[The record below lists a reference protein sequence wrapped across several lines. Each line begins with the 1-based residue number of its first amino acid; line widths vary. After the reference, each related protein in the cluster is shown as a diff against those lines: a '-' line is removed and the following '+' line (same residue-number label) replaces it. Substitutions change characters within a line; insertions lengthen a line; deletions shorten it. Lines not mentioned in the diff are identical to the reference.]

1 MLEAESFTFPAT
13 PMVSAAPLRPLT
25 SIAVFKNAVP
35 ALQAAL
41 GVALPVTPTGKAVN
55 DVLYLWSGPDAW
67 LAVGAEP
74 AKLTVARP
82 YAAITDQTDGRAVF
96 YVAGPHATEALAK
109 LVPIDLHESVFSPY
123 GTALTLAGHIPVQLW
138 REGEVFALAC
148 FRSFAHSLYASLI
161 EACREF
167 EG

>member
-1 MLEAESFTFPAT
+1 MLEAESITYPAT
-13 PMVSAAPLRPLT
+13 AMVSVAPLRPLV
-25 SIAVFKNAVP
+25 SIAAFKNAVP
-35 ALQAAL
+35 ALEAAL
-41 GVALPVTPTGKAVN
+41 GVALPATPVGIVVK
-55 DVLYLWSGPDAW
+55 DVRYLWSGPDAW
-67 LAVGAEP
+67 LALGAAP
-74 AKLTVARP
+74 AALAAARP

-96 YVAGPHATEALAK
+96 YVVGPHATEALVK
-109 LVPIDLHESVFSPY
+109 LVPIDLHESVFPPN

-148 FRSFAHSLYASLI
+148 FRSFAQSLYASLI

>member
-1 MLEAESFTFPAT
+1 MLKAESFTFSAT

-25 SIAVFKNAVP
+25 SIAAFKNTAVD
-35 ALQAAL
+35 LEAAL
-41 GVALPVTPTGKAVN
+41 GVALPTTAVGITCN
-55 DVLYLWSGPDAW
+55 DVLYLWAGPYSW
-67 LAVGAEP
+67 LALGAAP
-74 AKLTVARP
+74 TILAAVSP
-82 YAAITDQTDGRAVF
+82 YAAITDQTDGRSIF
-96 YVAGPHATEALAK
+96 HIAGPHATEALAK
-109 LVPIDLHESVFSPY
+109 LVPIDLHESVFPLN

-148 FRSFAHSLYASLI
+148 FRSFAQSLYASLI